1 LLLALHCH
9 PTHGY
14 GLGERLCALGL
25 EEYPSDISTV
35 YRILYDLEARGM
47 VTSSEDTAAS
57 AGPPRRVYALTT
69 AGDELLHSWVD
80 ELRATDRLL
89 HRFLGAYDEHEAEHM
104 AVEHLTQETPDTH
117 SMEDER

>member
-1 LLLALHCH
+1 
-9 PTHGY
+9 
-14 GLGERLCALGL
+14 
-25 EEYPSDISTV
+25 
-35 YRILYDLEARGM
+35 M

-69 AGDELLHSWVD
+69 AGDELRFPGWTNCGPP
-80 ELRATDRLL
+80 TDCCTLSR
-89 HRFLGAYDEHEAEHM
+89 AYDEHEAEHM